1 MSENN
6 SNKVIGKFA
15 DLPDSQKKRLL
26 AKLAKELGSEIIS
39 WLDDDDVTEINLNPD
54 GTLWTK
60 RFSKGKTH
68 EGELRASDA
77 KSAMN
82 TVASMYGVVLSE
94 TNPRFRVSL
103 PLDGSRITCVVPCS
117 EEGLPVARPIFSIR
131 KKATKVFT
139 FDDYISQGT
148 ITTLEK
154 QLFESF
160 VGGRKN
166 VVIAGATYSGKT
178 TLTNAFLNA
187 MSEFTPDDRTIIV
200 ESDTELQCNVSDVIQ
215 MVTTTGFSAQD
226 ALETSMSLDPDRIMF
241 GEVKGGEA
249 FTLLKSWNTGHDG
262 GIATLHA
269 GEAKRALTRL
279 ESLCAEHPDS
289 PSESKYLKD
298 LIGEAVDLIVII
310 KAVGE
315 KRTISEV
322 VSVEDYDHKKDDYNL
337 KYIKNI
343 SEKKNELKAI

>member
-1 MSENN
+1 MSKDGN
-6 SNKVIGKFA
+6 VIGKFA

-26 AKLAKELGSEIIS
+26 TKLAKELGEQIVS
-39 WLDDDDVTEINLNPD
+39 WLDDSDVTEINLNPD
-54 GTLWTK
+54 GSLWTK

-68 EGELRASDA
+68 EGDLRANDA

-82 TVASMYGVVLSE
+82 TIASMYGVVLSAE
-94 TNPRFRVSL
+94 NPRFRVSL
-103 PLDGSRITCVVPCS
+103 PLDGSRITCVVPVS

-131 KKATKVFT
+131 KKATRVFT
-139 FDDYISQGT
+139 FDDYIEQGT

-160 VGGRKN
+160 VGSRKN

-187 MSEFTPDDRTIIV
+187 MSELTPHDRTIIV
-200 ESDTELQCNVSDVIQ
+200 ESDTELQCNVEDVIQ
-215 MVTTTGFSAQD
+215 MVTTPGYSAQE

-269 GEAKRALTRL
+269 GEGKRALSRL

-289 PSESKYLKD
+289 PNESRYLRD

-322 VSVEDYDHKKDDYNL
+322 VAVDGYDHEKDDYHL
-337 KYIKNI
+337 KYMKNI